1 VWVKGARAREVERGQ
16 AQAASAR
23 RASAKS
29 RGAKWTEWDTHDG
42 DHDDNNGASDD
53 SDESVIPLPSAPP
66 AYEDVVNTQRR
77 DKDDDDDDDDDSD
90 DAMEPGKS
98 RRLRRLRKR
107 LPKLKFKQVS
117 RENALKS
124 RRQLMREALEEH
136 QDRRREWARAG
147 FRPSE
152 SLARHPMTRHP
163 LSMMPDIYQLYR
175 MDRWRF
181 AWFGATPG
189 NDPRYTY
196 KWLMCL
202 LQNESFAVKHEF
214 LSGEPMVTKG
224 WL

>member
-1 VWVKGARAREVERGQ
+1 MSSTRRGVT
-16 AQAASAR
+16 R
-23 RASAKS
+23 
-29 RGAKWTEWDTHDG
+29 T
-42 DHDDNNGASDD
+42 
-53 SDESVIPLPSAPP
+53 
-66 AYEDVVNTQRR
+66 
-77 DKDDDDDDDDDSD
+77 DDDDDDDDSD

-147 FRPSE
+147 FKPSE